1 MKDLLTRFILMLFI
15 GIVCAVNSG
24 AQEQK
29 TIALPPPVTDGGMP
43 LMQALKNRQT
53 AREFSDRKISG
64 QLLSNLLWAAWGINR
79 NDVKKRTAPSAMN
92 EQECDVYVST
102 AEGVFVYD
110 AVNNSLI
117 QVSKEDVRDKTG
129 LQDFVKTAPVNMVFV
144 ANYSRMVKSS
154 DADRERYVYAD
165 AAFISENVYLFCASE
180 GLATGVRANIDKE
193 SCAKALQLKPEQ
205 HVILGQAVG
214 YPKEKS
220 K

>member
-1 MKDLLTRFILMLFI
+1 MRKSPLTFIAVFLLGTILSL
-15 GIVCAVNSG
+15 NLS

-29 TIALPPPVTDGGMP
+29 TIALPPPQTDGGMP
-43 LMQALKNRQT
+43 LMKALKNRQT
-53 AREFSDRKISG
+53 AREFSDRKIPD
-64 QLLSNLLWAAWGINR
+64 QVLSNLLWAAWGINR
-79 NDVKKRTAPSAMN
+79 NDIKKRTAPSAMN

-102 AEGVFVYD
+102 AEGVFIYD
-110 AVNNSLI
+110 AIKNSLV

-129 LQDFVKTAPVNMVFV
+129 LQDFVKTAPVNLVFV
-144 ANYSRMVKSS
+144 ANYFKMVKSS

-214 YPKEKS
+214 YPKEKT